1 LRATPMLDVILL
13 LASLVLFWL
22 FDRFTVACERI

>member
-1 LRATPMLDVILL
+1 MLDLILV
-13 LASLVLFWL
+13 LASLVGFYL

>member
-1 LRATPMLDVILL
+1 MLDVILL
-13 LASLVLFWL
+13 LASVALFWL